1 MIFISESIT
10 CTGKRDGP
18 YENQNGFVLELMAHK
33 NHSLGN
39 LFYKVLIQ
47 ININI

>member
-1 MIFISESIT
+1 MHRQKSPF
-10 CTGKRDGP
+10 
-18 YENQNGFVLELMAHK
+18 ENQNGFVLELMAHI